1 MKKRSFRSPGKVA
14 RLILHIELPLIVL
27 QALTFLISYLIARE
41 SDLAAAIRVYPPL
54 TEALLSPL
62 LITAFSVL
70 LAERLE
76 K

>member
-41 SDLAAAIRVYPPL
+41 NDLAAAIRVYPPQA
-54 TEALLSPL
+54 EALLFPL

>member
-1 MKKRSFRSPGKVA
+1 MKKNTFRSPGRVA
-14 RLILHIELPLIVL
+14 RMILHIELPLIVL
-27 QALTFLISYLIARE
+27 QAVVFFISYLIARE
-41 SDLAAAIRVYPPL
+41 TDLAAAIRVYPPL
-54 TEALLSPL
+54 TEALLFPL